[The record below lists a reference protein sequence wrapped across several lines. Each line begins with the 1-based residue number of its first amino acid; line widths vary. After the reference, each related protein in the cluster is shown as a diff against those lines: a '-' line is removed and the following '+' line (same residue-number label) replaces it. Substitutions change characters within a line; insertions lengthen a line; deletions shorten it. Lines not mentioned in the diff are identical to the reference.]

1 MIEKTGQGA
10 FEAQCIPTEAALLGL
25 DGYKAFLQR
34 RRALIA
40 DRLNQF
46 VGSVDANR

>member
-1 MIEKTGQGA
+1 L
-10 FEAQCIPTEAALLGL
+10 AALLGL

-40 DRLNQF
+40 DRL
-46 VGSVDANR
+46 